1 MGESKFVK
9 KMSQTEDSEELS
21 PEHNVSLLSSPI
33 SSESTDASVHTND
46 SNDSNDSYSDKRN
59 GDDEEDEHNDVSQD
73 QKSIHRF
80 YMTPNKN
87 ENKDV
92 KPIRLKIVKSEKQF
106 SVRSVEES
114 TTTKPTQSSSSSCE
128 KTNDLTTMTLAKK
141 LTKKTP
147 KSSAR
152 KSSFPRVALK
162 LPAITA
168 ASSKSSVKNS
178 KTPTLTKV
186 TKKTQRKDTTKVSE
200 TPSKITLSTA
210 APVTYCID
218 QNGVPL
224 IPIKYEKNEQ
234 IEAKDL
240 DYNEWYAA
248 KIVQVNNSKGKNRVK
263 VHYTNWG
270 TKHDRW
276 FPIGS
281 KDLRGLTVPVISRRT
296 QQTINVNDGVI
307 VNQLESYAGIVL
319 ESSPNG
325 EPIVEYGDGVKT
337 PHNPKQITVLSQK
350 TAYKLTDDLVSRW
363 SDT

>member
-1 MGESKFVK
+1 M
-9 KMSQTEDSEELS
+9 
-21 PEHNVSLLSSPI
+21 
-33 SSESTDASVHTND
+33 
-46 SNDSNDSYSDKRN
+46 
-59 GDDEEDEHNDVSQD
+59 
-73 QKSIHRF
+73 F
-80 YMTPNKN
+80 YF
-87 ENKDV
+87 
-92 KPIRLKIVKSEKQF
+92 QA
-106 SVRSVEES
+106 
-114 TTTKPTQSSSSSCE
+114 
-128 KTNDLTTMTLAKK
+128 NDLTTMTLAKK

-178 KTPTLTKV
+178 KTPTLKKV

-248 KIVQVNNSKGKNRVK
+248 KIVQVSTCFIK
-263 VHYTNWG
+263 
-270 TKHDRW
+270 
-276 FPIGS
+276 
-281 KDLRGLTVPVISRRT
+281 
-296 QQTINVNDGVI
+296 
-307 VNQLESYAGIVL
+307 
-319 ESSPNG
+319 
-325 EPIVEYGDGVKT
+325 
-337 PHNPKQITVLSQK
+337 
-350 TAYKLTDDLVSRW
+350 
-363 SDT
+363 